1 MQNYKPLYLWSLED
15 AIRNNEKELWRESY
29 KENCDCA
36 RTIERAI
43 TDAYNYGKS
52 CLDACAKPVIEQYG
66 FDRVNWVLANTVQQ
80 KNEDGRFSQENKAWA
95 NITRLQIHSALN
107 VKSAVITAVSI
118 LTICRPN
125 QKQSS

>member
-1 MQNYKPLYLWSLED
+1 MQNDKPLYLWSLED

-52 CLDACAKPVIEQYG
+52 CLEACAKPVIEQYG

-80 KNEDGRFSQENKAWA
+80 KNEDGIFSQNW
-95 NITRLQIHSALN
+95 RLPADNSGDSGFQI
-107 VKSAVITAVSI
+107 
-118 LTICRPN
+118 
-125 QKQSS
+125 